1 MLRAGQASAWPDGP
15 FITPIAF
22 AIDRVCTFVS
32 LRPDTMVFNA
42 AISACEKGRA
52 WATALRLM
60 QQMRGMGCQ
69 PTAVT
74 YGASISACEKGLQW
88 QKVRIGGRESSLARI
103 SLCDPASHPHTHLCL
118 HLRHFCRP
126 PPLAPLA
133 QMDDEGIKP
142 NTIVYS
148 AAISACGASGE
159 YEAALALFERMEQLK
174 VPRNTISYNAAI
186 QACARG
192 QAWRQA
198 LTLFDRMATAGVK
211 RDHVTYNAV
220 VRACETAG
228 EYKLAFDL
236 RMEGAAA
243 VRHEN
248 GDDGDAVA
256 EAEAAE
262 AAEARMRRD

>member
-1 MLRAGQASAWPDGP
+1 MA
-15 FITPIAF
+15 
-22 AIDRVCTFVS
+22 
-32 LRPDTMVFNA
+32 
-42 AISACEKGRA
+42 KGKN
-52 WATALRLM
+52 
-60 QQMRGMGCQ
+60 C
-69 PTAVT
+69 
-74 YGASISACEKGLQW
+74 
-88 QKVRIGGRESSLARI
+88 GRESSWLVYPCAIQQAIHTLTSVSICVTSAATLPHRLWPF
-103 SLCDPASHPHTHLCL
+103 SPRWMMRAS
-118 HLRHFCRP
+118 
-126 PPLAPLA
+126 
-133 QMDDEGIKP
+133 KP